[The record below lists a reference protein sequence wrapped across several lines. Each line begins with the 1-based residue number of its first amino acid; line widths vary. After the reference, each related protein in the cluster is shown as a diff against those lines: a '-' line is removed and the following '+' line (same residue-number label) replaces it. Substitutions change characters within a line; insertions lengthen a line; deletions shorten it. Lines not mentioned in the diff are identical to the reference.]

1 MRALTCDPAAAR
13 CTAAASSGAC
23 LRAVSCVPESWTT
36 LVAVCPSFDTARVG
50 PVNGSLTDCTSGP
63 LESADWT
70 RANVARNA
78 GSRAVSVGE
87 YSTRVSVRLERW
99 KSCSRTCFT
108 RSD

>member
-63 LESADWT
+63 LESAYRT
-70 RANVARNA
+70 RANGARNA
-78 GSRAVSVGE
+78 GSRAVCGGE
-87 YSTRVSVRLERW
+87 YGSRVSVWLGEWMAWTRLLLE
-99 KSCSRTCFT
+99 
-108 RSD
+108 